1 MIYYYFI
8 SVLHPIYYTS
18 IKIFKIQLLK
28 PRSYIYKNPK
38 TKHPLRSKMN
48 ENLFA
53 SFITPTIIGLPIVI
67 LIIIFLSMFF
77 QTSNQQIN
85 NRLISFQQWLVQL
98 TSKQIINI
106 HNHKGQT
113 WALILISFTGSINLL
128 GLLPHPF
135 TPTTQLSIN
144 LDIRAGTAVMSFCN
158 KTKASLAHFLPQ
170 GTPISLIPIL
180 VSIKT
185 ISLFIQ

>member
-1 MIYYYFI
+1 MVCHIVRYINMIYYYFI
-8 SVLHPIYYTS
+8 NVPHPIYYTS

-28 PRSYIYKNPK
+28 PRSYIYKNTK
-38 TKHPLRSKMN
+38 TKHPSRSKMN

-85 NRLISFQQWLVQL
+85 NYLISFQQWLVQL

-106 HNHKGQT
+106 HNHKEQT
-113 WALILISFTGSINLL
+113 STNINRIYLVNKFTRIVTTLIYTNYKIINKSR
-128 GLLPHPF
+128 H
-135 TPTTQLSIN
+135 TSRN
-144 LDIRAGTAVMSFCN
+144 CS
-158 KTKASLAHFLPQ
+158 HE
-170 GTPISLIPIL
+170 IL
-180 VSIKT
+180 
-185 ISLFIQ
+185 Q

>member
-1 MIYYYFI
+1 
-8 SVLHPIYYTS
+8 
-18 IKIFKIQLLK
+18 
-28 PRSYIYKNPK
+28 
-38 TKHPLRSKMN
+38 MN

-113 WALILISFTGSINLL
+113 
-128 GLLPHPF
+128 
-135 TPTTQLSIN
+135 
-144 LDIRAGTAVMSFCN
+144 
-158 KTKASLAHFLPQ
+158 
-170 GTPISLIPIL
+170 
-180 VSIKT
+180 
-185 ISLFIQ
+185 